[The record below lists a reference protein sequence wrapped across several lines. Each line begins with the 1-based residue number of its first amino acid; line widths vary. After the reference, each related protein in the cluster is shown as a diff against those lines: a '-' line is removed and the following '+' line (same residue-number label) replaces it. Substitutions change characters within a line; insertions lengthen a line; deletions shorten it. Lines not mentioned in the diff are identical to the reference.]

1 MCIQF
6 ILQQCCKTSCTFLL
20 PVLPY
25 LHFRLTCFH
34 SLPSVWE
41 PGTGFRAM
49 SWAPCHVKYR
59 VILTYKFSYKS
70 CPTTRLHFLIVQ
82 GSVAFLVNCLN
93 LLLLKH
99 PLKTAENSLF
109 FILGEW
115 SRNSPASC
123 EWYSRSRFRWCL
135 FYCIGWWIRGWLGK
149 LTLLLPIEVKVK
161 HSQKL
166 SIFWFC
172 KILQFKWYYPIV
184 RLKRIS
190 PSGEKVWV
198 KNHRSM
204 ACSMNEIGNLLL
216 YTSQRGRRARQMF
229 HARQW

>member
-1 MCIQF
+1 
-6 ILQQCCKTSCTFLL
+6 
-20 PVLPY
+20 
-25 LHFRLTCFH
+25 
-34 SLPSVWE
+34 
-41 PGTGFRAM
+41 M
-49 SWAPCHVKYR
+49 SGAPCHVKYR

-93 LLLLKH
+93 WLLLKH
-99 PLKTAENSLF
+99 PLKTTENSLF

-123 EWYSRSRFRWCL
+123 EWYSRSRFWWCL

-161 HSQKL
+161 HSPKISTFL
-166 SIFWFC
+166 FC
-172 KILQFKWYYPIV
+172 KILQFKWYYPTV

-190 PSGEKVWV
+190 PSGF
-198 KNHRSM
+198 KNHRSI
-204 ACSMNEIGNLLL
+204 ACSRNEIVRVLQ
-216 YTSQRGRRARQMF
+216 YASQRGRRARQIF
-229 HARQW
+229 QAWIKHARQWAHVM